1 MDYGAMLK
9 CIRGRFGHCYNVASY
24 YTKIGEW
31 LEWYKGFV
39 KSYHTISYSNGITTP
54 SREMFHLNMAKR
66 ACEDWVSSVLSED
79 LSIVVSSSNNKSSI
93 FVQGSKENGGVL
105 GSNNFSTILS
115 DNLEKMFALG
125 TSALALDLDGITVD
139 TNGNIVSGVNA
150 TIKIKSYNATRII
163 PISYDNG
170 IITEVAFVSETNIK
184 GKTYYTVSSHIKE
197 PDGYVIYNDIYNANY
212 QKVNLDIP
220 VLSVIRTKS
229 IKPLFVIMKTNITN
243 NVDLDSPLGVSIYYN
258 AIDTLKGIDQVYDNC
273 VVEVI
278 NGRRIIMM
286 NKCLLTCDDQ
296 GKPIAPQD
304 MRQSLMQFFG
314 DDADT
319 SINEYIKDFAPSLRS
334 TELDAELQNQLNMFS
349 SLVGFGTKFYNFSM
363 SNGVTATE
371 YAGERQDFVRNSG
384 KMTNMVCVAIK
395 SLISE
400 ILWLGQNILGVAV
413 NADAKVTVTAQD
425 NIVEADDKERE
436 QDRQDVRDGIM
447 SKAEYRAKWYGETI
461 EDAQTKINAI
471 SSGTAQSAE

>member
-1 MDYGAMLK
+1 MDYGSMLK

-39 KSYHTISYSNGITTP
+39 KSYHTITYSNGITTP
-54 SREMFHLNMAKR
+54 SREMYHLNMAKR

-125 TSALALDLDGITVD
+125 TSALALDLDGIIVD
-139 TNGNIVSGVNA
+139 TNGNIVSGANA

-212 QKVNLDIP
+212 QKVNLNIP
-220 VLSVIRTKS
+220 VLSIIRTKS
-229 IKPLFVIMKTNITN
+229 IKPLFVIMKTNIAN
-243 NVDLDSPLGVSIYYN
+243 NVDLDSPLGISVYYN

-334 TELDAELQNQLNMFS
+334 NELDAELQNQLNMFS
-349 SLVGFGTKFYNFSM
+349 SLVGFGTKFYNFSF
-363 SNGVTATE
+363 SGGVTATE

-384 KMTNMVCVAIK
+384 KMTNMVCAAIK
-395 SLISE
+395 SLVSE

-413 NADAKVTVTAQD
+413 NSDAKVTVTAKD
-425 NIVEADDKERE
+425 NIVESNDKERE
-436 QDRQDVRDGIM
+436 QDRADVKDGIM

>member
-1 MDYGAMLK
+1 MDYGSMLK

-39 KSYHTISYSNGITTP
+39 KSYHTITYSNGITTP
-54 SREMFHLNMAKR
+54 SREMYHLNMAKR

-79 LSIVVSSSNNKSSI
+79 LSIVISSSNNKSSI

-105 GSNNFSTILS
+105 GSNNFSIILA

-125 TSALALDLDGITVD
+125 TSALALDLDGIIVD
-139 TNGNIVSGVNA
+139 TNGNIVSGANA

-184 GKTYYTVSSHIKE
+184 GKTYYTVSAHIKE

-212 QKVNLDIP
+212 QKVNLNIP

-229 IKPLFVIMKTNITN
+229 IKPLFVILKTNIAN

-334 TELDAELQNQLNMFS
+334 NELDAELQNQLNMFS
-349 SLVGFGTKFYNFSM
+349 SLVGLGTKFYNFSF
-363 SNGVTATE
+363 SGGVTATE

-384 KMTNMVCVAIK
+384 KMTNMVCAAIK
-395 SLISE
+395 SLVSE

-413 NADAKVTVTAQD
+413 NADAKITVTAKD
-425 NIVEADDKERE
+425 NIIESNDKERM

-471 SSGTAQSAE
+471 SSVTAQSAE

>member
-1 MDYGAMLK
+1 MDYGSMLK
-9 CIRGRFGHCYNVASY
+9 CIRGRFGHCYNVSSY

-39 KSYHTISYSNGITTP
+39 KSYHTITYSNGITTP
-54 SREMFHLNMAKR
+54 SREMYHLNMAKR

-79 LSIVVSSSNNKSSI
+79 LSIVISSSNNKSSI
-93 FVQGSKENGGVL
+93 FVQGSKQNGGVL

-125 TSALALDLDGITVD
+125 TSALALDLDGIIVD
-139 TNGNIVSGVNA
+139 TEGNIVSGANA

-197 PDGYVIYNDIYNANY
+197 HDGYVIYNDIYNANY
-212 QKVNLDIP
+212 QKVELNIP
-220 VLSVIRTKS
+220 VLSIIRTKS
-229 IKPLFVIMKTNITN
+229 IKPLFVIMKTNIVN
-243 NVDLDSPLGVSIYYN
+243 NVDLDSPLGVSVYYN

-314 DDADT
+314 DDVDT

-334 TELDAELQNQLNMFS
+334 NELDAELQNQLNMFS
-349 SLVGFGTKFYNFSM
+349 SLVGFGTKFYNFSF
-363 SNGVTATE
+363 SGGVTATE

-384 KMTNMVCVAIK
+384 KMTNTICVAIK
-395 SLISE
+395 ALVSE

-413 NADAKVTVTAQD
+413 NADAKITVTAKD
-425 NIVEADDKERE
+425 NIVESNDKERE

-471 SSGTAQSAE
+471 SSGTAQTAE

>member
-1 MDYGAMLK
+1 MDYGSMLK
-9 CIRGRFGHCYNVASY
+9 CIRGRFGNCYNVASY

-31 LEWYKGFV
+31 LDWYKGFV
-39 KSYHTISYSNGITTP
+39 KSYHTVSYSNGITTP

-139 TNGNIVSGVNA
+139 TNGNIVSGANA

-197 PDGYVIYNDIYNANY
+197 HDGYVIYNDIYNANY
-212 QKVNLDIP
+212 QKVNLNIP
-220 VLSVIRTKS
+220 VLSIIRTKS
-229 IKPLFVIMKTNITN
+229 IKPLFVIMKTNIAN
-243 NVDLDSPLGVSIYYN
+243 NVDLDSPLGVSVYYN

-319 SINEYIKDFAPSLRS
+319 SINEYIKDFAPNLRS

-349 SLVGFGTKFYNFSM
+349 SLVGFGTKFYNFSF
-363 SNGVTATE
+363 SGGVTATE

-395 SLISE
+395 SLVSE
-400 ILWLGQNILGVAV
+400 ILWLGQNILGAAV
-413 NADAKVTVTAQD
+413 NADAKVTVTAKD
-425 NIVEADDKERE
+425 NIVESNDKERE
-436 QDRQDVRDGIM
+436 QDRADVKDGIM

-471 SSGTAQSAE
+471 SSCTTQSAE

>member
-1 MDYGAMLK
+1 MDYDSMLK

-31 LEWYKGFV
+31 LDWYKGFV
-39 KSYHTISYSNGITTP
+39 KSYHTITYSNGITTP
-54 SREMFHLNMAKR
+54 SREMYHLNMAKR

-125 TSALALDLDGITVD
+125 TSAIVIDLDGIIVD
-139 TNGNIVSGVNA
+139 TNGNIVSGANA

-212 QKVNLDIP
+212 QKVELNIP
-220 VLSVIRTKS
+220 VLSIIRTKS
-229 IKPLFVIMKTNITN
+229 IKPLFVILKTNIAN
-243 NVDLDSPLGVSIYYN
+243 NVDLDSPLGVSVYYN
-258 AIDTLKGIDQVYDNC
+258 AIDTLRGIDQVYDNC

-349 SLVGFGTKFYNFSM
+349 SLVGFGTKFYNFSF
-363 SNGVTATE
+363 SSGVTATE

-384 KMTNMVCVAIK
+384 KMTNMICVAIK
-395 SLISE
+395 SLVSE
-400 ILWLGQNILGVAV
+400 ILWLGKNVLGVAV

-461 EDAQTKINAI
+461 ENAQTKINAI
-471 SSGTAQSAE
+471 SSVTAQSAE

>member
-1 MDYGAMLK
+1 MDYGSMLK
-9 CIRGRFGHCYNVASY
+9 CIRGRFGNCYNVASY

-39 KSYHTISYSNGITTP
+39 KSYHTITYSNGITTP
-54 SREMFHLNMAKR
+54 SREMYHLNMAKR

-139 TNGNIVSGVNA
+139 TNGNIVSGSNA

-197 PDGYVIYNDIYNANY
+197 SDGYVIYNDIYNANY
-212 QKVNLDIP
+212 QKVELNIP
-220 VLSVIRTKS
+220 VLSIIRTKS
-229 IKPLFVIMKTNITN
+229 IKPLFVILKTNIAN

-273 VVEVI
+273 IVEVI

-334 TELDAELQNQLNMFS
+334 SELDAELQNQLNMFS
-349 SLVGFGTKFYNFSM
+349 SLVGFGTKFYNFSF
-363 SNGVTATE
+363 SGGVTATE

-384 KMTNMVCVAIK
+384 KMTNIVCVAIK
-395 SLISE
+395 SLVSE

-413 NADAKVTVTAQD
+413 NADAKVTVTAKD
-425 NIVEADDKERE
+425 NIIESNDKERE
-436 QDRQDVRDGIM
+436 QDRADVKDGIM

-471 SSGTAQSAE
+471 SSGTAQTTE